1 MVNSALQKKFSVRLS
16 YTVSAFPGD
25 YVEMLLSRPHK
36 DSYNCET
43 PQKNWAT
50 RWNHVVSGYTR
61 ISNPSRDGRFA
72 TKTYKVISLTVVWLN
87 DDAKRPNTPDDLQ
100 RHFSSLGKAPSNY
113 DQYARM
119 YACAASLFVVVS

>member
-1 MVNSALQKKFSVRLS
+1 MANSAFTKKFSVRLS
-16 YTVSAFPGD
+16 YTVSAFPD
-25 YVEMLLSRPHK
+25 NYVEMLLSRRHK

-43 PQKNWAT
+43 PEKNWVI

-72 TKTYKVISLTVVWLN
+72 TKTYKVISLTVVSLH
-87 DDAKRPNTPDDLQ
+87 DEAKRPNTPDDLQ
-100 RHFSSLGKAPSNY
+100 RHFSSLGKAPY
-113 DQYARM
+113 KYVQYARM

>member
-1 MVNSALQKKFSVRLS
+1 MANSAFTKKFSVRLS
-16 YTVSAFPGD
+16 YTVSAFPD
-25 YVEMLLSRPHK
+25 NYVEMLLSRRHK

-43 PQKNWAT
+43 PQKNWVI

-72 TKTYKVISLTVVWLN
+72 TKTYKVISLTFVSLH
-87 DDAKRPNTPDDLQ
+87 DEAKRPNAPDDLQ
-100 RHFSSLGKAPSNY
+100 RHFSSLGKAPYNY
-113 DQYARM
+113 VQYAWM